1 MLISIK
7 FSTSYR
13 HNEEERRRTCLAR
26 LVNNVYLAV
35 EDVRALEPEWLKSCG
50 LSLEEVLKDKGI
62 VYAATYKYIREGGPE
77 YIVAFRGTTLRRS
90 TIMGDMR
97 LNLRIVR
104 NTVTDSTR
112 FQLAYEKVKN
122 LMFNSKSNCVIW
134 LAGHSQGAALALSL
148 GQDMMAKEEGNLP
161 AFLFNPPLPIIHM
174 FPKWA
179 KKTLH
184 WFHGTRPAP
193 SPQRMQA
200 LSSWVPEVYVHE
212 KDFISKSFITYFEH
226 PEQLD
231 KVGNSAML
239 LPSAKLWKN
248 AGKVDGGAHGLEQ
261 WWKRNKELTLIY
273 KPYGS
278 GES

>member
-1 MLISIK
+1 
-7 FSTSYR
+7 
-13 HNEEERRRTCLAR
+13 
-26 LVNNVYLAV
+26 
-35 EDVRALEPEWLKSCG
+35 
-50 LSLEEVLKDKGI
+50 
-62 VYAATYKYIREGGPE
+62 
-77 YIVAFRGTTLRRS
+77 
-90 TIMGDMR
+90 MR
-97 LNLRIVR
+97 LNLRIAQ
-104 NTVTDSTR
+104 NTVTNSKR
-112 FQLAYEKVKN
+112 FHLAYEKVKN
-122 LMFNSKSNCVIW
+122 LMITSKSNCVVW

-148 GQDMMAKEEGNLP
+148 GQHMMAKEEGNLP

-174 FPKWA
+174 FPKWT
-179 KKTLH
+179 KKTLL
-184 WFHGTRPAP
+184 WFHGTRPAA

-231 KVGNSAML
+231 KVGKSAML

-261 WWKRNKELTLIY
+261 WWKKDKELALIY

-278 GES
+278 GEC